1 MDFTLDKLNANEP
14 KEKKKQKNPQKFPK
28 HLHKILTCAIY
39 SILLW
44 QRACQNFK
52 MLPPFTLTCFKYFII
67 FSENE

>member
-1 MDFTLDKLNANEP
+1 MNFTLDKLNANKP
-14 KEKKKQKNPQKFPK
+14 KKKNRQTFPK
-28 HLHKILTCAIY
+28 HLHNSLTCVVD

-67 FSENE
+67 CSENE